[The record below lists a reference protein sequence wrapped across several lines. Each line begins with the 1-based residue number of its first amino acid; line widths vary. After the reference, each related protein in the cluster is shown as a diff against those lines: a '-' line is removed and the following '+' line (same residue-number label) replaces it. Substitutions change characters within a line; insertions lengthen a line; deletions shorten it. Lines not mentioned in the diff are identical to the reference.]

1 MAVFIVL
8 TLAISALIGWTT
20 IPNIVI
26 ISKRKRLF
34 DSTNARKVHTG
45 EVPRLGGLSFMPAVI
60 ISFCFSLGMSCIM
73 SESDQLLMWK
83 SDSFIEILFFVVGL
97 VAIFFFGLADDLVGI
112 SYKSKF
118 LVQTLAAMMPV
129 FAGLGI
135 KSFDG
140 LFGIYQI
147 SPLVGIPLT
156 VFVVV
161 GAVNAYNL
169 IDGIDGLCSGL
180 GAIALSVLSWWFYSH
195 QLYVYA
201 MLGVS
206 LLGCVI
212 IFFRYNTKKLRL
224 KVFMGDSG
232 SLMLGYVISFLG
244 LKFLDLNVSPSPYDF
259 RNAEI
264 LMLSVIFVPVFD
276 TVRVFTERIM
286 RKRSPFMADNTHIH
300 HILLSLGRFS
310 HIQVTMIIMA
320 FAIALILLNFTLRGM
335 ESNLLLSLD
344 VVLGMVFLNL
354 LPKFLAA
361 KAKKQKRR

>member
-1 MAVFIVL
+1 
-8 TLAISALIGWTT
+8 
-20 IPNIVI
+20 
-26 ISKRKRLF
+26 
-34 DSTNARKVHTG
+34 
-45 EVPRLGGLSFMPAVI
+45 
-60 ISFCFSLGMSCIM
+60 
-73 SESDQLLMWK
+73 
-83 SDSFIEILFFVVGL
+83 
-97 VAIFFFGLADDLVGI
+97 
-112 SYKSKF
+112 
-118 LVQTLAAMMPV
+118 
-129 FAGLGI
+129 
-135 KSFDG
+135 
-140 LFGIYQI
+140 
-147 SPLVGIPLT
+147 
-156 VFVVV
+156 
-161 GAVNAYNL
+161 
-169 IDGIDGLCSGL
+169 
-180 GAIALSVLSWWFYSH
+180 
-195 QLYVYA
+195 

-354 LPKFLAA
+354 LPKFLAG